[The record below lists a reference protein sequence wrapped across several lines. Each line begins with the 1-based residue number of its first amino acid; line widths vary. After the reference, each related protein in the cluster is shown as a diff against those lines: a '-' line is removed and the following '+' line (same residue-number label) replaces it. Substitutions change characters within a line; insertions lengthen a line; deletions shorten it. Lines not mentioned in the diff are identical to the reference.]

1 VTSKA
6 GKTGYWKLGV
16 RSVPDCFPALKDKTA
31 DEIILDHR
39 AGVGD
44 RRAFVGRLNR
54 QIEIYVGGEI
64 ESEELRL
71 GVECCGGRK
80 KPADNRNL

>member
-1 VTSKA
+1 MDV
-6 GKTGYWKLGV
+6 GV
-16 RSVPDCFPALKDKTA
+16 
-31 DEIILDHR
+31 
-39 AGVGD
+39 
-44 RRAFVGRLNR
+44 
-54 QIEIYVGGEI
+54 EI